1 MSIPFPNH
9 CSTNVTLQQLGA
21 NGMLGKRKL
30 IVSMN
35 TGIRDDA
42 LAHKF
47 TNMPQEHCKHSNG
60 KDIMELTTDKYIESM
75 CWVTGSTPPPQNHS
89 LIFMVTDKKAGLHQ
103 QFSSQFVYKIYV
115 S

>member
-89 LIFMVTDKKAGLHQ
+89 LIFMVTDKRAGLHQ
-103 QFSSQFVYKIYV
+103 QF
-115 S
+115 